1 MYIIEKLNLQ
11 ISSLLTEIDV
21 LKNEKNGLLREVKIL
36 NDINDRLKTN
46 NESMLL
52 NIDKALQQFSDLKQ
66 QGISDDFLHQS

>member
-1 MYIIEKLNLQ
+1 MRK
-11 ISSLLTEIDV
+11 TE
-21 LKNEKNGLLREVKIL
+21 LLREVKIL

>member
-21 LKNEKNGLLREVKIL
+21 LKNEKNELLREVKIL